1 MIKEDGP
8 LSHIKA
14 KMIDE
19 IWKKYPSE
27 IKMAVRDLADM
38 GSGKAVQI
46 TFNYVKKKITISDV
60 FDVSEL
66 NVMDVLID
74 DSIFLINIDGTIYR
88 VLMYIGKLGTLPL
101 F

>member
-1 MIKEDGP
+1 MIMEDGP
-8 LSHIKA
+8 LSHIRD
-14 KMIDE
+14 KMMDE
-19 IWKKYPSE
+19 IWKKYTSE

-66 NVMDVLID
+66 
-74 DSIFLINIDGTIYR
+74 
-88 VLMYIGKLGTLPL
+88 
-101 F
+101 